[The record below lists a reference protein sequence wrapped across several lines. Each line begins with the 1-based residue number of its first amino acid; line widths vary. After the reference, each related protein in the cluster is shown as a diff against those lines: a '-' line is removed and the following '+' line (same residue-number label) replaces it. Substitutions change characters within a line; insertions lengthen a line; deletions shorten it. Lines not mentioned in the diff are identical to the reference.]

1 MHNRRTIE
9 KVRRIAVRYAR
20 SKGGQELKWAIEAEM
35 KDRGLEWDEVVI
47 KDAIVGVAA
56 PRGNRAVN
64 PHLYGRPHPS
74 LKWS

>member
-1 MHNRRTIE
+1 MHNKRTIG
-9 KVRRIAVRYAR
+9 KVRRIAVYHAK

-35 KDRGLEWDEVVI
+35 KEQNLEWDEAVI
-47 KDAIVGVAA
+47 KDAID
-56 PRGNRAVN
+56 RAIN